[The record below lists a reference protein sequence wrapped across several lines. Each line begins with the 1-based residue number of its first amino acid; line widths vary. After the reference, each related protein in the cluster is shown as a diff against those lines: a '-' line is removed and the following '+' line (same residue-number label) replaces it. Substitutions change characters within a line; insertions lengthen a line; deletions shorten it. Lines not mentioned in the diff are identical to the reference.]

1 MAEITTFEEAVAAV
15 PTLTKDPGTLT
26 KLVLYG
32 LYKQATVGDVQ
43 GKKPSVL
50 KVEARAKYEAWH
62 SVEGTSQEEAREEY
76 IEKGAGV
83 AGRRAG
89 LIVSDVLGTSPVWVV
104 IGTSAGRAREEIMTV
119 HPQGMALAGKLV

>member
-15 PTLTKDPGTLT
+15 PTLTKDPGTPT

-62 SVEGTSQEEAREEY
+62 SVEGTSQEQAREEY
-76 IEKGAGV
+76 IEKV
-83 AGRRAG
+83 
-89 LIVSDVLGTSPVWVV
+89 
-104 IGTSAGRAREEIMTV
+104 REL
-119 HPQGMALAGKLV
+119 LAAEQD

>member
-50 KVEARAKYEAWH
+50 KVEARATYEAWH
-62 SVEGTSQEEAREEY
+62 SVEGTSQEQAREEY
-76 IEKGAGV
+76 IEKV
-83 AGRRAG
+83 
-89 LIVSDVLGTSPVWVV
+89 
-104 IGTSAGRAREEIMTV
+104 REL
-119 HPQGMALAGKLV
+119 LAAEQD